1 MLRAHPEATGTA
13 PSAAPFIAPGVDIR
27 IRQAVAGT
35 GLTLRQFAVH
45 MADHRGDIPGWS
57 YSNLAEFGR
66 ERRVRIEH
74 LEAIA
79 EQTAE
84 LAPDG
89 AGAPLWFLLGGW
101 AAAPVAGASEGEQR
115 ILRELQD
122 IRSLLQDRAGA

>member
-1 MLRAHPEATGTA
+1 VAVLVTRAERGSVPV
-13 PSAAPFIAPGVDIR
+13 IAPGVDVR

-45 MADHRGDIPGWS
+45 MADHRGDVPGWS

-79 EQTAE
+79 EQTAV

-89 AGAPLWFLLGGW
+89 AGTPLWFLLGGW
-101 AAAPVAGASEGEQR
+101 AAAPAVDASPGEQQ
-115 ILRELQD
+115 ILSELAALREHLNQ
-122 IRSLLQDRAGA
+122 RTER